1 MKKCITSHHLL
12 LSRLQGLPQQQEGK
26 SSCRIQQPPTEVFP
40 KDSMTSEVRISC
52 AGSFGCSYSLKL
64 AVRASSPRYTGDPA
78 SGGEISGLVVQP
90 LEAGHSTGPGHLPVP
105 HLLGVRTRPLT
116 SAQLLHISFSGQ
128 SGLL

>member
-1 MKKCITSHHLL
+1 
-12 LSRLQGLPQQQEGK
+12 
-26 SSCRIQQPPTEVFP
+26 
-40 KDSMTSEVRISC
+40 MTSEVRISC

-78 SGGEISGLVVQP
+78 SGGEISGLVVQL

-116 SAQLLHISFSGQ
+116 SAQLLHIPFSGQ